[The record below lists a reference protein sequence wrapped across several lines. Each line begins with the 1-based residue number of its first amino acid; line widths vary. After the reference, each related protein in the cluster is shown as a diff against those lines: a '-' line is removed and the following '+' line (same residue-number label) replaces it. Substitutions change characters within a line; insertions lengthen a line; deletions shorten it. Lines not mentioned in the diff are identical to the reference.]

1 MSQPPANWTS
11 VPLLAV
17 CTLLRG
23 VTYTKE
29 VAATSP
35 AVGLLPVLRANN
47 LQGRVFDFSDLVY
60 VPSTFVSEQQLIRA
74 GDVVVA
80 TSSGSISVV
89 GKAVQARFA
98 MDAGFGAFCG
108 VLRPAVALESR
119 YFGYYFSSE
128 AYRSRVSTLA
138 RGSNI
143 NNLKREHFE
152 SLTFAVAPYAE
163 QKRIADK
170 LDTVLTRVDAVKTRL
185 ARVAPLL
192 KRFRQSVL
200 AAATS
205 GRLTEDWRSLNA
217 STTPWRQKTLGD
229 LIDEMRNGLATKPD
243 ENREGRKILRI
254 SAVRPGVLDTTDH
267 RYLSTDERDAKLY
280 ELRKGDLLFTRY
292 NGSLEYVGVCA
303 MVSED
308 LPAYVYPDKL
318 IRVRA
323 KAAVALPKFIEL
335 ASAAAE
341 ARSQIEGYVKSSA
354 GQKGISGGNLKS
366 LRIAVPSI
374 EEQTEIVRRIDT
386 LFAFADRLEARLQT
400 AQTAANRITPS
411 LLAKAFRG
419 ELVPQDPNDEP
430 ASELLKRLAAS
441 APASASKRGR
451 AKSSTAA

>member
-1 MSQPPANWTS
+1 MRGLHLPTSWAASTLGAIAQWGSGGTPSRSNPSFYGGPIFWFKTGELGPREIFKSEETITPDALNASSAKVFPKGSIALAMYGATIGKVSILGVEATTNQACAVGIPNREVTGTVFLYYYLRSQ
-11 VPLLAV
+11 
-17 CTLLRG
+17 
-23 VTYTKE
+23 KE
-29 VAATSP
+29 AFVAAGQGGAQPNIYQTVVK
-35 AVGLLPVLRANN
+35 AWPVP
-47 LQGRVFDFSDLVY
+47 
-60 VPSTFVSEQQLIRA
+60 VPPI
-74 GDVVVA
+74 
-80 TSSGSISVV
+80 
-89 GKAVQARFA
+89 
-98 MDAGFGAFCG
+98 
-108 VLRPAVALESR
+108 
-119 YFGYYFSSE
+119 
-128 AYRSRVSTLA
+128 
-138 RGSNI
+138 
-143 NNLKREHFE
+143 
-152 SLTFAVAPYAE
+152 AE
-163 QKRIADK
+163 QHRIADK
-170 LDTVLTRVDAVKTRL
+170 LDTVLARVDDVNTRL

-205 GRLTEDWRSLNA
+205 GRLTEDWRVLN
-217 STTPWRQKTLGD
+217 STSELWRKAKLED
-229 LIDEMRNGLATKPD
+229 LIEEMRNGLAAKPD

-267 RYLSTDERDAKLY
+267 RYLTTDERDAKLY

-374 EEQTEIVRRIDT
+374 EEQTEIVRRVET

-400 AQTAANRITPS
+400 AQTAADRLTPS